1 MNDEPH
7 IGPAERR
14 LDEHLELLRAAPPEP
29 GTALVPRVV
38 RRARLQS
45 YLRAPLRVV
54 GMIGFAFVQGLA
66 TLIGGDRKSS

>member
-1 MNDEPH
+1 MNDEPDA
-7 IGPAERR
+7 GPAERR
-14 LDEHLELLRAAPPEP
+14 LDEHLDMLRATPPVP
-29 GTALVPRVV
+29 GKALVPRVV

-66 TLIGGDRKSS
+66 ALIGGGRKSS